1 MVPTSKEIYRLVTGH
16 IKHFLPFSHILV
28 LQKGQWQTCM
38 FITVMRVW
46 TAQFMC
52 QAIVGCCLELT
63 DTLGCWLILTK
74 NAICHHIFSKPKY
87 LETAN
92 TTPITERLIC
102 AQQRM
107 RFKKKIH
114 TLSIMMMKDLRSP
127 AHQQLWWQGYPSTL
141 NICLNIIF
149 SCEHDLSVM
158 ILITSKLE
166 GGRVHLFFTPKAWG
180 NTNTFVKT
188 ERKQSF
194 TRSLGQV
201 FGCNEVARL
210 QY

>member
-74 NAICHHIFSKPKY
+74 NAICHHMFSKPKY

-102 AQQRM
+102 ARQRM
-107 RFKKKIH
+107 RFKKKNPYVKYYDDEGSKI
-114 TLSIMMMKDLRSP
+114 SSSP
-127 AHQQLWWQGYPSTL
+127 AALVTRLSFHP
-141 NICLNIIF
+141 
-149 SCEHDLSVM
+149 EHL
-158 ILITSKLE
+158 LE
-166 GGRVHLFFTPKAWG
+166 HYF
-180 NTNTFVKT
+180 
-188 ERKQSF
+188 
-194 TRSLGQV
+194 
-201 FGCNEVARL
+201 
-210 QY
+210 